1 MNLRGIGNLYSIRF
15 ARTMVVALRQHDNSL
30 RAYLKWLWASR
41 TYRVNGKVR
50 EFDKP
55 LVILLAMTMVSL
67 IVSGV
72 VILIDWARYDTAGG
86 LAFGLAL
93 LISYPLVVAH
103 LFALA
108 VGSKRAAYYIIRPKK
123 LGKLVVAHI
132 LARQVR
138 RLRRKHHFTVVA
150 VAGSIGKTSTKLA
163 IAELLG
169 QNLRVRY
176 QDGNYNDPV
185 TVPLIFFGQTE
196 PSIYN
201 PFAWM
206 RLFGENTAM
215 IEHPYPYDVVVVE
228 LGTDAPGQM
237 AQFAYI
243 KPDLTVLTA
252 ITPEHMAFFGT
263 LDAVAEEEL
272 QVFRYSKQVL
282 VNADN
287 VPGKYMMGRSFAEY
301 STVTNVAHNYHA
313 VARES
318 GLEGQLLRLEFPS
331 GNIEVQT
338 QFIGE
343 QGAKI
348 VLAAAA
354 TAHILGMDKHI
365 ITQSIAALAP
375 PPGRMRVLAGLR
387 GSTIIDDT
395 YNASPEP
402 VMRGLD
408 VLTAANATMRIA
420 ILGSMNELGDYSKE
434 AHELVGGYCDPN
446 KVDLVVTIGVMARRW
461 LAPAARGAGC
471 QVHTFLSPYDA
482 GEFVRKQLREGAVVL
497 AEGSQNGVFAEEAVK
512 QLLAHPIDAEKL
524 VRQSPYWLRTKAKQF
539 ANATL

>member
-1 MNLRGIGNLYSIRF
+1 MNLRGIGNLYSLRF

-30 RAYLKWLWASR
+30 RAYLRWLWTSKS
-41 TYRVNGKVR
+41 YRAAGTLR
-50 EFDKP
+50 ELDKP
-55 LVILLAMTMVSL
+55 LVILLATTMVAL
-67 IVSGV
+67 IASG
-72 VILIDWARYDTAGG
+72 IATLINWARYDVAGG
-86 LAFGLAL
+86 LAFGIAL
-93 LISYPLVVAH
+93 VVSYPLVVAH

-108 VGSKRAAYYIIRPKK
+108 VAIKRGVHYALRPKK
-123 LGKLVVAHI
+123 LGKLVVAHV
-132 LARQVR
+132 LSRQVR

-185 TVPLIFFGQTE
+185 TVPLVFFGLTE

-201 PFAWM
+201 VFAWM
-206 RLFGENTAM
+206 RLFGEITAM
-215 IEHPYPYDVVVVE
+215 VEHPYPYDVVVVE
-228 LGTDAPGQM
+228 LGTDGPGQM

-252 ITPEHMAFFGT
+252 VTPEHMAFFGT

-287 VPGKYMMGRSFAEY
+287 VPGKYMIGRNFAEY
-301 STVTNVAHNYHA
+301 STLTNVAHNYYA
-313 VARES
+313 VVQRAS
-318 GLEGQLLRLEFPS
+318 LQGQELRLEFPG
-331 GNIEVQT
+331 GNIEATTNFV
-338 QFIGE
+338 GD

-354 TAHILGMDKHI
+354 VADLLGMDKRI
-365 ITQSIAALAP
+365 IKQSIAALQP
-375 PPGRMRVLAGLR
+375 PAGRMRVLPGLR
-387 GSTIIDDT
+387 GSTIIDDS

-402 VMRGLD
+402 VLRGLD
-408 VLTAANATMRIA
+408 VLAAADATQRVA
-420 ILGSMNELGDYSKE
+420 ILGSMNELGDYSRE
-434 AHELVGGYCDPN
+434 AHELVGNYCDPN
-446 KVDLVVTIGVMARRW
+446 KLDLVVTIGTMARRW
-461 LAPAARGAGC
+461 LAPAARAAGC

-482 GEFVRKQLREGAVVL
+482 GEFVRKQLHEGTVILV
-497 AEGSQNGVFAEEAVK
+497 EGSQNGVFAEEAVK
-512 QLLAHPIDAEKL
+512 PLLAHPIDTEKL
-524 VRQSPYWLRTKAKQF
+524 VRQSPYWLRTKEKQF
-539 ANATL
+539 KS